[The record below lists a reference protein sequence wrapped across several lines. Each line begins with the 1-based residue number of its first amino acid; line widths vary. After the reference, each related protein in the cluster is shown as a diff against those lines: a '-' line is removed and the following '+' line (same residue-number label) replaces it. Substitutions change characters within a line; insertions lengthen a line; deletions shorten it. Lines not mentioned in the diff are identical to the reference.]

1 MYSDKHEIISA
12 GRSEAVKMK
21 SAIVD
26 AAADAKVT
34 MNVGQFSVLA
44 SLVENLCEIALDDSR
59 GDLGDPRY
67 WVPLAEYARLRQRAQ
82 MLATQ
87 AAAASVSLHGLGD
100 ASFS

>member
-12 GRSEAVKMK
+12 GRSEAAKMK
-21 SAIVD
+21 SAVVD

-44 SLVENLCEIALDDSR
+44 SLVENLCEIALDDAR

-67 WVPLAEYARLRQRAQ
+67 WVPLQEYARLRQRVQ
-82 MLATQ
+82 KLARQ
-87 AAAASVSLHGLGD
+87 AATANLSLRGVGD
-100 ASFS
+100 ASFN